1 MVSMDD
7 GFQLPMIEPEAGERA
22 DAARNR
28 ARILATAER
37 LFSERGP
44 ECVSIDQVAD
54 AAGVGKGTVFR
65 RFGSRA
71 ALLLAVLSER
81 EGRFQEDLIRGRP
94 PLGPG
99 APPRARL
106 IAFGEAL
113 IDLLERHGP
122 LLAAAEVD
130 GGRLLSAPYG
140 VYRLHVTLLL
150 HEADPS
156 CDAELLAEFLLG
168 ALSAQQFMHLRDQ
181 RGVPLERL
189 KRAWSNLV
197 DRALPPDP
205 LSAGRST
212 GAHDPSGSVPAE
224 PVAAVSVSAA
234 PARRDAGSA

>member
-1 MVSMDD
+1 MSA
-7 GFQLPMIEPEAGERA
+7 GFQLPMVEPEAGERV

-28 ARILATAER
+28 ARILATAEK
-37 LFSERGP
+37 LFSEHGP
-44 ECVSIDQVAD
+44 ACVSIDDVAD

-71 ALLLAVLSER
+71 ALVLAVLGER
-81 EGRFQEDLIRGRP
+81 ERRFQEDLIRGEP

-122 LLAAAEVD
+122 LLAAAEV
-130 GGRLLSAPYG
+130 GGERLLSAPYG
-140 VYRLHVTLLL
+140 VYRLHATLLL
-150 HEADPS
+150 READSS

-168 ALSAQQFMHLRDQ
+168 ALSAQQFMYLRDQ

-189 KRAWSNLV
+189 KRAWSDLV

-205 LSAGRST
+205 LSPDRCPGARLAT
-212 GAHDPSGSVPAE
+212 GSGPAE
-224 PVAAVSVSAA
+224 QAVVVSVSAA
-234 PARRDAGSA
+234 PAPPDAGST